1 MGFPCHPCSC
11 GGGRGFPTLPS
22 PLVVLLLFGWPF
34 GVVGRSSRFH
44 SHRGYLF
51 DGVGRLGSQILIFG
65 RRLPYFEGFF
75 SFLGKV
81 PSSSLRRAGPV
92 FTGFCVPVCGLF
104 VGARRGRLS
113 YGSLRLDDG
122 GLKNC
127 TLSLDCFSAWLSGP
141 RASIATLVLTWLIL
155 PVVICLSQRL
165 SHACLSISFYTAK
178 LRMAH

>member
-122 GLKNC
+122 GCLQARFGGQDR
-127 TLSLDCFSAWLSGP
+127 SLP
-141 RASIATLVLTWLIL
+141 ASVFLFVGCLWVLAGAG
-155 PVVICLSQRL
+155 C
-165 SHACLSISFYTAK
+165 H
-178 LRMAH
+178 MAAFVSTTVD